1 MTLDPI
7 LQSWPLVLG
16 AIALVTLLGI
26 PIRILVGAFAKLL
39 RVPADFTR
47 TDIDP
52 LLRRASPTLPA
63 RLLRNLREYFRP
75 VLDRPARSL
84 ARAIAALFGT
94 ARDAPRWPV
103 AAITGALVGLV
114 SPLVDQA
121 ATHAENGSAR
131 LGAQVDSASTELR
144 GRSNRWAGWRV
155 IGGVLFFAALCL
167 FVYAD
172 ATLSIASHEKAIG
185 TSVSFLPEAFREITI
200 AYAIA
205 SFVGAL
211 TLGLVFFDLI
221 GMTHL
226 GPWDD
231 LDPARRVWLTRL
243 ALGLA
248 VCFLALSLFLALWRA
263 SVVVPDFLPAELASF
278 LEGLALTFPIPLM
291 LLATALIAWGAIA
304 MPWLAW
310 ILAVGALAIVMLL
323 LALVLRAVS
332 RALPPLAV
340 LLGGLLRFLGIVG
353 LVALI
358 GVLAL
363 ASAAYFAISV
373 VAVAVVFVGAFAGLA
388 LWAAGWLVAEAIVYA
403 LRLVA
408 RLGDAI
414 AAVLVAIIDAL
425 MWPGRLV
432 WNWFA
437 SFDRMRAMHI
447 QPIRSEPRPLR
458 LAPGEPPALEEV
470 AR

>member
-1 MTLDPI
+1 
-7 LQSWPLVLG
+7 
-16 AIALVTLLGI
+16 
-26 PIRILVGAFAKLL
+26 
-39 RVPADFTR
+39 
-47 TDIDP
+47 
-52 LLRRASPTLPA
+52 
-63 RLLRNLREYFRP
+63 
-75 VLDRPARSL
+75 
-84 ARAIAALFGT
+84 
-94 ARDAPRWPV
+94 
-103 AAITGALVGLV
+103 
-114 SPLVDQA
+114 
-121 ATHAENGSAR
+121 
-131 LGAQVDSASTELR
+131 
-144 GRSNRWAGWRV
+144 
-155 IGGVLFFAALCL
+155 
-167 FVYAD
+167 
-172 ATLSIASHEKAIG
+172 
-185 TSVSFLPEAFREITI
+185 
-200 AYAIA
+200 
-205 SFVGAL
+205 
-211 TLGLVFFDLI
+211 
-221 GMTHL
+221 
-226 GPWDD
+226 
-231 LDPARRVWLTRL
+231 
-243 ALGLA
+243 
-248 VCFLALSLFLALWRA
+248 
-263 SVVVPDFLPAELASF
+263 
-278 LEGLALTFPIPLM
+278 
-291 LLATALIAWGAIA
+291 

-358 GVLAL
+358 GVLAF
-363 ASAAYFAISV
+363 ASAAYFALSV

-388 LWAAGWLVAEAIVYA
+388 LWAAGWFVAEAIAYA

-437 SFDRMRAMHI
+437 SFDRVRAMHI